1 MVGNVKTRKYDSAIR
16 AQQKSE
22 TAARIAVAAA
32 DIFARKGYARARME
46 EIAARSGTAVATI
59 YKIYGNKARVL
70 EAATRIAMTG
80 DHAGRLEDQSWW
92 LEQLQEADPRTQLSL
107 VARNARMIGE
117 RAGSLLDA
125 VRAAGSGD
133 DGQLAG
139 LWKNV
144 NDERLVRSRR
154 TARALAAKGR
164 LRKGVDQRGCTVI
177 LWLLTAPE
185 LYVLLVNEARMT
197 PKAYEKRLADLL
209 SAALLPP

>member
-1 MVGNVKTRKYDSAIR
+1 
-16 AQQKSE
+16 
-22 TAARIAVAAA
+22 
-32 DIFARKGYARARME
+32 ME

-70 EAATRIAMTG
+70 EAATRIATTG
-80 DHAGRLEDQSWW
+80 DRVGRRLEDQSWW
-92 LEQLQEADPRTQLSL
+92 LAQLREADPRTQLSL

-125 VRAAGSGD
+125 VRAAASGD

-144 NDERLVRSRR
+144 NDERLARSRR

-164 LRKGVDQRGCTVI
+164 LRKGVDQRGCALI
-177 LWLLTAPE
+177 LWSLTAPE